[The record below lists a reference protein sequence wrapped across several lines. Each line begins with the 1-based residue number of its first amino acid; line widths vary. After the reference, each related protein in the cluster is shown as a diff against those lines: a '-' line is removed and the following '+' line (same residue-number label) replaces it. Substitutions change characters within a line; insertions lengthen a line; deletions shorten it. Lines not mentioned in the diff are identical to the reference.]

1 MGAFAPLLGDNMNR
15 ICSKCNIEKDISQFN
30 KSGWVDK
37 RPRTFCKEC
46 EHKDYKAYVERIKK
60 QPKIIPE
67 TKHCNTC
74 NTTKPSFEFGKASG
88 KKDGL
93 KSKCKNCSKIY
104 ARKHYD
110 KKPEM
115 YSQTAKKCRYIKYG
129 VNEQM
134 AKQFAISTDGA
145 CEICGTVGKLA
156 VDHCHEKV
164 KFRGLI
170 CRNCNLM
177 LGYAKDKIETL
188 LSAVT
193 YLGKGI

>member
-1 MGAFAPLLGDNMNR
+1 MNR
-15 ICSKCNIEKDISQFN
+15 ICSKCGIEKDISEFN

-46 EHKDYKAYVERIKK
+46 EHNEHKAYVEKIKK
-60 QPKIIPE
+60 QPKITPE

-74 NTTKPSFEFGKASG
+74 KTTKPSSEFGRANG
-88 KKDGL
+88 KRDGL
-93 KSKCKNCSKIY
+93 KSKCKVCERQYQKLLYHSNPEKYRIISKEY
-104 ARKHYD
+104 QFQTRYGLE
-110 KKPEM
+110 PEL
-115 YSQTAKKCRYIKYG
+115 AKKL
-129 VNEQM
+129 
-134 AKQFAISTDGA
+134 AKDNTGT
-145 CEICGTVGKLA
+145 CEICGTMGKLA

-188 LSAVT
+188 FAGAK
-193 YLGKGI
+193 YLKDKV